1 MTVARTFQH
10 IFDQISKSPDY
21 TLLQDIDLCPPMDRE
36 ILKTLT
42 DKISP
47 RRERC
52 LHDLIFEQCQQR
64 PNQRAIQSWDGDL
77 TYGELD
83 DLSSKLAWHLKDL
96 GVAPEVFV
104 LSCFEKSTWAT
115 VARLAILR
123 AGGAYISILASN
135 PPAYLASVIE
145 RSKTQILLTDS
156 YFADRFRGVV
166 QTVVEISPA
175 WLRSLPSATDSLVC
189 NSVRPDNAC
198 LILFTS
204 GSTGM
209 PKGIIQSHS

>member
-1 MTVARTFQH
+1 
-10 IFDQISKSPDY
+10 
-21 TLLQDIDLCPPMDRE
+21 
-36 ILKTLT
+36 
-42 DKISP
+42 
-47 RRERC
+47 
-52 LHDLIFEQCQQR
+52 
-64 PNQRAIQSWDGDL
+64 L

-83 DLSSKLAWHLKDL
+83 SLSLKLAQHLKDL
-96 GVAPEVFV
+96 GVCPEVFV

-123 AGGAYISILASN
+123 AGGAYISIHASN

-166 QTVVEISPA
+166 STLVELSPA
-175 WLRSLPSATDSLVC
+175 WLRSLPSVTESIVC
-189 NSVRPDNAC
+189 EDVRPDNAC

-209 PKGIIQSHS
+209 PKGIIQSHLSYATAIQDYARRLKLGSHTRFLQFDDYAFDISNLEFLVPLILGGFCCVPKPTNAVQHLTEQIRLLNANIVS